1 MESNTQQTTT
11 PTTANHDGQAPNVT
25 FDDPVLSGLTPEQR
39 EAVEKLIKEKSTQL
53 FEQQMKQETK
63 TKVKPPTTKAGGS
76 SSLPLTKPAEKVK
89 PATGD
94 ASVKSADRTPTAAA
108 AGKKVQI
115 QPPTAAAKPEE
126 SKKEEEKQSA
136 AEKKREEAEKK
147 K

>member
-1 MESNTQQTTT
+1 M
-11 PTTANHDGQAPNVT
+11 
-25 FDDPVLSGLTPEQR
+25 SGLTPEQR

-63 TKVKPPTTKAGGS
+63 TKVKPPTTKAGGGS

-89 PATGD
+89 PAPGD

-108 AGKKVQI
+108 AGKKVQS
-115 QPPTAAAKPEE
+115 PPTAAVGKPEE

>member
-11 PTTANHDGQAPNVT
+11 PTTASHDGQAPNVT

-63 TKVKPPTTKAGGS
+63 TKVKPPTTKAGGGS

-89 PATGD
+89 PAPGD
-94 ASVKSADRTPTAAA
+94 ASVKSADRTPTAAT
-108 AGKKVQI
+108 AGKKVQT
-115 QPPTAAAKPEE
+115 PPTAAKPEE

>member
-1 MESNTQQTTT
+1 
-11 PTTANHDGQAPNVT
+11 
-25 FDDPVLSGLTPEQR
+25 
-39 EAVEKLIKEKSTQL
+39 
-53 FEQQMKQETK
+53 MKQETK

-76 SSLPLTKPAEKVK
+76 SSLPLTKPAERVK

-94 ASVKSADRTPTAAA
+94 ASVKSADRTPTAAT

-115 QPPTAAAKPEE
+115 QPHTAAVAKPEE

>member
-11 PTTANHDGQAPNVT
+11 PTTASHDGQAPNVT

-89 PATGD
+89 PAPGD
-94 ASVKSADRTPTAAA
+94 ASVKSADRTPTAAT
-108 AGKKVQI
+108 AGKKVQT
-115 QPPTAAAKPEE
+115 PPTVKPEE